1 MSQLTLLLSGNSCD
15 FTTLFEQPIILDQNV
30 EYEAAFLSL
39 DTYNSIPNIT
49 AKNNTFVYSSDNGLN
64 WKTITLEKDAYE
76 ITQINNEIQRQMIIN
91 NDYDQINNSLYINIS
106 HSRLSAVIEISDPN
120 YKINF
125 DVENSIGMT
134 LGFEKEILSFGY
146 NKSSRI
152 VDIMNINSIL
162 VNIDFIHGSYVNGH
176 RSQAIHSFY
185 PNVGPGYKIRE
196 IPQPELIFYP
206 LTSHYINTVRVW
218 ITDQD
223 KNIIDFQGERITIRI
238 VIRQKKLT

>member
-1 MSQLTLLLSGNSCD
+1 MSQLTLLLSGNTCN
-15 FTTLFEQPIILDQNV
+15 FTTLFEQPIKLNPKA

-49 AKNNTFVYSSDNGLN
+49 AKNNKFVYSSDDGMN

-91 NDYDQINNSLYINIS
+91 NDYDQINNLFYINIS
-106 HSRLSAVIEISDPN
+106 TTRLSVVIEIRDPN

-125 DVENSIGMT
+125 DVDNSIGKT

-152 VDIMNINSIL
+152 VDIIDINSIL
-162 VNIDFIHGSYVNGH
+162 VNINIIHGSYVNGQ
-176 RSQAIHSFY
+176 RGQAIHSFY
-185 PNVGPGYKIRE
+185 PNVSPGYKIIE

-206 LTSHYINTVRVW
+206 LNSHDIDTVRVW

-223 KNIIDFQGERITIRI
+223 RNIMDFQGERITIRI
-238 VIRQKKLT
+238 VIRQKS